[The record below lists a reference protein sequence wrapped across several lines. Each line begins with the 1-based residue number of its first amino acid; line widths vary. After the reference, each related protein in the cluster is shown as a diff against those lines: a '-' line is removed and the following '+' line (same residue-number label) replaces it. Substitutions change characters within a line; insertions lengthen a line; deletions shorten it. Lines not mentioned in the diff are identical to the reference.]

1 MVLLHLLFNLNII
14 YDYLIDQ
21 IIQPCVALCS
31 FWDLEKPCRGIEIGR
46 NRRPEELLKLGAGQK
61 FIFREGRGACPMRRR
76 SEKFHFKRGGGG
88 VLALWGGGGGGG
100 GNLDFWNRQLLS
112 TRLFYFVAV
121 SMFEDWFCALPS
133 K

>member
-46 NRRPEELLKLGAGQK
+46 NRRPEELLKLGACQK
-61 FIFREGRGACPMRRR
+61 FVIFREGRGACPMRRR
-76 SEKFHFKRGGGG
+76 SDKFHFKRGGG
-88 VLALWGGGGGGG
+88 
-100 GNLDFWNRQLLS
+100 NLDFEIDSCCQHGFFILL
-112 TRLFYFVAV
+112 
-121 SMFEDWFCALPS
+121 P
-133 K
+133 

>member
-61 FIFREGRGACPMRRR
+61 FVIFREGRGACSMRRR
-76 SEKFHFKRGGGG
+76 SEKFHFKQ
-88 VLALWGGGGGGG
+88 GGGGGGG
-100 GNLDFWNRQLLS
+100 
-112 TRLFYFVAV
+112 VI
-121 SMFEDWFCALPS
+121 
-133 K
+133 